1 MRLGLIGYGAI
12 GQALVQ
18 KLADRRAVAQILV
31 LVRPGAP
38 HPPLPMPGRFVYTIQ
53 DLVIGSDF
61 VVEAAGASAVAQ
73 FIPVALGQG
82 LSCLIASVGALA
94 DARIE
99 ADLRKATVTTTQ
111 LLIPPGA
118 LGGIDMAAALGRDG
132 LTHVSYEGRK
142 PPKAWIGSAADQ
154 RLDLT
159 NLIAPHV
166 IFDGTA
172 RQAALTFPK
181 NANVA
186 ATLALATRG
195 FDDTHVRLIADPT
208 LSGNSH
214 QFTAEGP
221 AARMQF
227 QITAKPSA
235 DNPKSSQTVILS
247 LLRAIENRTAAI
259 VI

>member
-1 MRLGLIGYGAI
+1 MKLGLIGYGAI

-18 KLADRRAVAQILV
+18 KLAERRAVSQVLV
-31 LVRPGAP
+31 LVRPGARR
-38 HPPLPMPGRFVYTIQ
+38 PPLPVQGRFVYTIQ
-53 DLVIGSDF
+53 DLVLGSDF
-61 VVEAAGASAVAQ
+61 VVEAAGPEAVTQ
-73 FIPVALGQG
+73 FISVALGQG

-94 DARIE
+94 NASTE
-99 ADLRKATVTTTQ
+99 ADLRKATLTSTQ
-111 LLIPPGA
+111 LLIPSGA

-132 LTHVSYEGRK
+132 LTEVSYEGRK
-142 PPKAWIGSAADQ
+142 PPKAWLGSPADQ
-154 RLDLT
+154 LLDLNAVT
-159 NLIAPHV
+159 TPQV

-172 RQAALTFPK
+172 RQAALAFPK

-195 FDDTHVRLIADPT
+195 FDDTRVRLIADPNVA
-208 LSGNSH
+208 GNCH
-214 QFTAEGP
+214 HFTAEGP
-221 AARMQF
+221 AAKMQF

-235 DNPKSSQTVILS
+235 ANPKSSQTVILS